1 MGAISCGILN
11 YILSSKNLQ
20 YFSTNL
26 NFFLFTFIKN
36 RFFFFSE
43 DFLYSQLS
51 KYLRKQHIG
60 FKYACCFSFDQP
72 YLDFIYFFFF
82 IVISPII
89 INYQVSNA
97 LLLQFDSIV
106 FALFCDLDLHISV
119 LLPTKDL
126 KSPTKQKDFKRVQF
140 TLIPFIKSN

>member
-1 MGAISCGILN
+1 MGAISFGILN

-26 NFFLFTFIKN
+26 SFFLFTFIKN

-51 KYLRKQHIG
+51 KYLREQHIG
-60 FKYACCFSFDQP
+60 FKYACCFSFNQL
-72 YLDFIYFFFF
+72 YLDFIFFFF
-82 IVISPII
+82 YCYFAYYNQLLGFQCP
-89 INYQVSNA
+89 A
-97 LLLQFDSIV
+97 LAVRFNR

-119 LLPTKDL
+119 LLPTKNL
-126 KSPTKQKDFKRVQF
+126 KSPTMQKYFKRVQF